1 MLIQKRTI
9 QVLVIFMLILSVLII
24 RLAYVQLFATH
35 HYSKNDIDLVAE
47 SIKQRTQSFV
57 LHSGRGYFSDRRGE
71 PLDVDY
77 YPSLILFPFL
87 KDQKWPVHEV
97 ANILDVNEDA
107 LLKEVS
113 NAKEPIVFHMNGER
127 RKLKEDEMTKIN
139 QLKIPGV
146 YAQYVQER
154 TENIAPHLIGVTGEN
169 VEEVKRRYSDQLANG
184 NISIHAEVGVS
195 GMQRSF
201 DPFLI
206 SQGDAKL
213 VYFVDNLQQ
222 PLFGF
227 DVKYSAPANPYHPTQ
242 VVTTIDKQTQLYVTN
257 TLKDVGI
264 SNGGAVILDA
274 KTNDLISLVSLPNF
288 NINSPFG
295 IGAENQIVTS
305 HTPGSIFKIVVAAAA
320 IDHNLTHKFDLFDCD
335 KNLYG
340 DDEEPRQLGMLTFE
354 ESFSQSCNY
363 TFSYLANELL
373 KIDQQ
378 ILHKYAQ
385 KLGLTDQVGWIGD
398 VYRLEEITHFP
409 EEERGKVTVEEK
421 DIGDYYAIAQT
432 SIGQKNVRVTPLAVA
447 NMLATIARGGE
458 KHQVRGS
465 SKIKY
470 ENGTTVVEFPK
481 QLVNN
486 EERISTYTAMRL
498 QQLLRSVVKM
508 EEGTANPLLH
518 SAPYSIAGKTGTAEK
533 GINKNEM
540 THWFAGYFPA
550 EDPKYVMVILDLD
563 HKGEVKTLKAYRKI
577 VEFLYKNYDG
587 NE

>member
-1 MLIQKRTI
+1 
-9 QVLVIFMLILSVLII
+9 MLILSVLII

-35 HYSKNDIDLVAE
+35 QYSKNDIDLVAE
-47 SIKQRTQSFV
+47 SIKQRTQSLV

-87 KDQKWPVHEV
+87 KDQKWPVREV
-97 ANILDVNEDA
+97 ADILGINEDV

-113 NAKEPIVFHMNGER
+113 KPKEPIVFHMNGER

-184 NISIHAEVGVS
+184 NISIHAEIGVS
-195 GMQRSF
+195 GLQRSF

-340 DDEEPRQLGMLTFE
+340 DSEEPRQLGMLTFE

-432 SIGQKNVRVTPLAVA
+432 AIGQKNVRITPLAVA

-470 ENGTTVVEFPK
+470 ENGTTVVEFPM
-481 QLVNN
+481 QLGNN

-508 EEGTANPLLH
+508 EEGTAYPLLH

-563 HKGEVKTLKAYRKI
+563 HKGEVKTLKAYKNI
-577 VEFLYKNYDG
+577 VEFLYNYDRE

>member
-1 MLIQKRTI
+1 
-9 QVLVIFMLILSVLII
+9 MLILSVLII

>member
-1 MLIQKRTI
+1 
-9 QVLVIFMLILSVLII
+9 MLILSVLII

-35 HYSKNDIDLVAE
+35 QYSKNDIDLVAE
-47 SIKQRTQSFV
+47 SIKQRTQSLV

-87 KDQKWPVHEV
+87 KDQKWPVREV
-97 ANILDVNEDA
+97 ADILGINEDV

-113 NAKEPIVFHMNGER
+113 KPKEPIVFHMNGER

-184 NISIHAEVGVS
+184 NISIHAEIGVS
-195 GMQRSF
+195 GLQRSF

-432 SIGQKNVRVTPLAVA
+432 AIGQKNVRITPLAVA

-470 ENGTTVVEFPK
+470 ENGTTVVEFPM
-481 QLVNN
+481 QLGNN

-508 EEGTANPLLH
+508 EEGTAYPLLH

-563 HKGEVKTLKAYRKI
+563 HKGEVKTLKAYKNI
-577 VEFLYKNYDG
+577 VEFLYNYDRE